1 MLGYKVGHY
10 FYDATA
16 VFKNA
21 EGLISCTFDDDNM
34 TQTEYFRTF
43 GLNRI
48 FKGLSF
54 MPCL

>member
-21 EGLISCTFDDDNM
+21 EGLISCTFDDDNKK
-34 TQTEYFRTF
+34 YDA
-43 GLNRI
+43 NRI
-48 FKGLSF
+48 LQNIWFKSNF
-54 MPCL
+54 